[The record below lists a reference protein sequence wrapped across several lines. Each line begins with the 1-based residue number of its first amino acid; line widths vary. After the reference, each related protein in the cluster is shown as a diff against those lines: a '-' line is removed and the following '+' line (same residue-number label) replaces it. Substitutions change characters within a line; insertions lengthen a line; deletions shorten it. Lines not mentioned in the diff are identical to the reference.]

1 MAEKSLAQELAVLF
15 ADFVEF
21 GVDDYLAVGLLR
33 IILEEVFVVAFGR
46 VEDVEFSD
54 FSDYGVGPKYLCRL

>member
-21 GVDDYLAVGLLR
+21 GVYYYLAVGLLR

-46 VEDVEFSD
+46 VEDVEFAG
-54 FSDYGVGPKYLCRL
+54 FSGYGVVPQFLG